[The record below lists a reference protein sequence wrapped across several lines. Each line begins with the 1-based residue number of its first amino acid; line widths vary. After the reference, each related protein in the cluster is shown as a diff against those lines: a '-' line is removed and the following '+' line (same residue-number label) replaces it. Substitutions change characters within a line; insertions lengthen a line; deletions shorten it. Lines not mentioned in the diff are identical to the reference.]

1 MLKYY
6 FIFIFFILF
15 LNTNASNK
23 DKIIENLQNTENLN
37 FKFEQ
42 NINGKVENGN
52 CTIQYPKKI
61 YCSYDN
67 YKKKIIVSNGRSLV
81 IKNRTTNQYFRYPLD
96 KTPLELILNKNYLI
110 EQMQRLDGK
119 IIDDKYFNFSIQ
131 NKDNKINIF
140 FDKKSYDL
148 IGWQTKD
155 IYQNLVITLIYN
167 IEKNKDINQKF
178 FRLPKTY

>member
-1 MLKYY
+1 M
-6 FIFIFFILF
+6 IIL
-15 LNTNASNK
+15 
-23 DKIIENLQNTENLN
+23 
-37 FKFEQ
+37 
-42 NINGKVENGN
+42 
-52 CTIQYPKKI
+52 
-61 YCSYDN
+61 
-67 YKKKIIVSNGRSLV
+67 KKKIIVSNGRSLV

-178 FRLPKTY
+178 FRLPKTN